1 LDSLG
6 HLCAEVAG
14 ISPLIE
20 ELTAATKT
28 YTGNLETA
36 GCLAGDKATVLNFLT
51 LSEEDLGTILP
62 QHPHRVSNH
71 AKVTGEPPLGISDSA
86 T

>member
-1 LDSLG
+1 MDI
-6 HLCAEVAG
+6 CEDRKRVDNDYV
-14 ISPLIE
+14 P
-20 ELTAATKT
+20 
-28 YTGNLETA
+28 TGNF